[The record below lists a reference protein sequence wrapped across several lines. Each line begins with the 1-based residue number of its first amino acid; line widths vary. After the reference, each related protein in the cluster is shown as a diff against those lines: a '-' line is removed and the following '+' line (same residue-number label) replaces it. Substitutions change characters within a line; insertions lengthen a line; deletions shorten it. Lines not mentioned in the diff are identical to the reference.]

1 MGKVYDYIQSLLL
14 PKFVHGFLDM
24 GCQYRPPP
32 TSPLLLVVLL
42 LFDQL
47 FDILVLLIHI
57 KFLSYQLQGMV

>member
-1 MGKVYDYIQSLLL
+1 MTISRVYCFQSL
-14 PKFVHGFLDM
+14 FMASWIWDVNIA
-24 GCQYRPPP
+24 PPP